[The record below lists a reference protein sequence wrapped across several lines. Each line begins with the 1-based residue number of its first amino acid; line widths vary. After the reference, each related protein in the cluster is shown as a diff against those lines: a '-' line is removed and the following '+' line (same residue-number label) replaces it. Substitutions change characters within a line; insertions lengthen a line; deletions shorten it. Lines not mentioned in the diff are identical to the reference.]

1 MSHVNEIVDDLK
13 IFSKKQLSNILI
25 LIVLCIS
32 IHINALSQYKYDD
45 KATERFIFAIREY
58 RAIQGVTD
66 SVAKKIKTETADS
79 TWTINFQ
86 DSVQVTDEFE
96 LAILYGVEAK
106 KMNDVVSEAYA
117 NEMFNRLIE
126 NNPLFKEYCMS
137 LVMPKSIIYCLT
149 RYTSEDSYYVFT
161 ILKKQ

>member
-1 MSHVNEIVDDLK
+1 MNSSSILVL
-13 IFSKKQLSNILI
+13 KKQLSDILFIII
-25 LIVLCIS
+25 LCLSSGIYG
-32 IHINALSQYKYDD
+32 LSQYKYDD

-66 SVAKKIKTETADS
+66 SVAKKIRTETVDS
-79 TWTINFQ
+79 TWTIHIQ

-96 LAILYGVEAK
+96 IAVLYGVEAK

-117 NEMFNRLIE
+117 NEMFDRLIE

-137 LVMPKSIIYCLT
+137 LVMPKSILYCLT
-149 RYTSEDSYYVFT
+149 RYSSEDSYYVFT
-161 ILKKQ
+161 ILKKK

>member
-1 MSHVNEIVDDLK
+1 MKCLRKTMSKNKLYVILF
-13 IFSKKQLSNILI
+13 IIILCLSNGIYG
-25 LIVLCIS
+25 
-32 IHINALSQYKYDD
+32 LSQYKYDD

-79 TWTINFQ
+79 TWTIHFQ

-96 LAILYGVEAK
+96 LAVLYGVEAK

-126 NNPLFKEYCMS
+126 NNPLFIEYCMS